1 MDSTRKKARVRRAET
16 GGVRSR
22 HKPKPALSSKH
33 RRVQVSFP
41 QSFHP
46 IVVLSPPRAR
56 RRKRKP
62 RDRHV
67 ARPQPAGCIFAT
79 VNPTSVVT
87 VPGGRTIC
95 EYSVPGDA
103 NPADSVTF
111 NGGPKITS
119 ISLVPIFYGSAW
131 LTSAPSNLDVMAAM
145 QRVLQGPYLSEL
157 GQYGFVSLDVKP
169 PVLKADPSPP
179 AGHSADSVGDIVWDL
194 IDNDVFPEPDDPGGY
209 NIYMVF
215 YPPGTAISDLNACG
229 WHSRYWDYD
238 FPFDL
243 DWAWVG
249 AVDFPTGGANTTV
262 TLNNIIRV
270 FSHELVEMITDPE
283 ASGGWAMDRSI
294 NGGDEIGD
302 ACNNTVDFVNGTLVN
317 AYWSERHK
325 ACIIPKP
332 TDFIV
337 IDLKE
342 STLASQSVASGVA
355 QINLL
360 FCLRNQSYHWD
371 ILFQDEQVVFSANA
385 VHFQNPVFSW
395 TLLDALG
402 GPRTLA
408 NGFNG
413 AVTLVAQTWY
423 EDVSGASHSTSAFTI
438 SVSVA
443 GNQLTIRNSNPAN
456 LFSFLVNL
464 QVSASEGAFTA
475 STTIQRRVTS
485 ETLKY
490 EDAYYTALKACRD
503 RLNKLIHQ
511 EIPHLPP
518 INPGDPPWA
527 WEERLSPWVS
537 GERLW
542 IAAMAATLAAAVQ
555 NAKPELASELRHDA
569 AATLSVP
576 LASLTP
582 SFVSRGRTGFRA
594 PPQLT

>member
-332 TDFIV
+332 TGFIV

-385 VHFQNPVFSW
+385 PNARQR
-395 TLLDALG
+395 LQRCGDARGPDMVRGCERRLAQHERLYHQRLG
-402 GPRTLA
+402 RRKPADHPELESRQPLQFPGQPPGLRIRGRLYREHNHPATCHQRNAEVRGCVLHGPQGLPGSPQQA
-408 NGFNG
+408 
-413 AVTLVAQTWY
+413 
-423 EDVSGASHSTSAFTI
+423 HS
-438 SVSVA
+438 
-443 GNQLTIRNSNPAN
+443 
-456 LFSFLVNL
+456 
-464 QVSASEGAFTA
+464 
-475 STTIQRRVTS
+475 
-485 ETLKY
+485 
-490 EDAYYTALKACRD
+490 
-503 RLNKLIHQ
+503 
-511 EIPHLPP
+511 
-518 INPGDPPWA
+518 PGDPAP
-527 WEERLSPWVS
+527 
-537 GERLW
+537 
-542 IAAMAATLAAAVQ
+542 
-555 NAKPELASELRHDA
+555 ASNQ
-569 AATLSVP
+569 
-576 LASLTP
+576 
-582 SFVSRGRTGFRA
+582 SR
-594 PPQLT
+594 